1 MNELS
6 QKRWAELDRS
16 TRSLFL
22 YVFCISQIIIFQL
35 VIFYNLIDNLFLS
48 LGIAITISILTTS
61 YIIKRISREKMQQC
75 DQCDYSIRS
84 EDKMLK
90 HLSKI
95 HGKDK

>member
-1 MNELS
+1 MNELN

-35 VIFYNLIDNLFLS
+35 VIFYNLIDDLFLS

-61 YIIKRISREKMQQC
+61 YIIKRIS
-75 DQCDYSIRS
+75 
-84 EDKMLK
+84 
-90 HLSKI
+90 
-95 HGKDK
+95 GK